1 MIKVT
6 IDPLSGFCFGVVTA
20 VERVEKF
27 LAENPNEKLFCLG
40 SIMHNAEEVRRLEK
54 KGMVTIT
61 HEEIEKMEPA
71 HIMIRAHGEPPA
83 TYELIE
89 RHEHQLID
97 ATCPVVLKLQH
108 RIKQSFID
116 NPNSQIVIF
125 GKKGHAEVIGLQG
138 QTNNTAIVIS
148 DEAEIQQLINPLKPI
163 ILFSQTTMPQDKF
176 KDVSKALKGFC
187 KAGVEVHDSICKRV
201 SNRDRELR
209 KFVEKHDIV
218 IFISGKDSSNGNLLY
233 KACLQNNPN
242 THFVSSAKELKR
254 EWFSN
259 NISVGI
265 CGATST
271 PRWLMEKVAL
281 EIQNCLS

>member
-1 MIKVT
+1 
-6 IDPLSGFCFGVVTA
+6 
-20 VERVEKF
+20 
-27 LAENPNEKLFCLG
+27 
-40 SIMHNAEEVRRLEK
+40 
-54 KGMVTIT
+54 
-61 HEEIEKMEPA
+61 
-71 HIMIRAHGEPPA
+71 
-83 TYELIE
+83 
-89 RHEHQLID
+89 
-97 ATCPVVLKLQH
+97 
-108 RIKQSFID
+108 
-116 NPNSQIVIF
+116 
-125 GKKGHAEVIGLQG
+125 
-138 QTNNTAIVIS
+138 
-148 DEAEIQQLINPLKPI
+148 
-163 ILFSQTTMPQDKF
+163 MPQDKF

-201 SNRDRELR
+201 SNRERELR

-271 PRWLMEKVAL
+271 TLAYGKSCFRNTKLLELKVCKVIGYPKL
-281 EIQNCLS
+281 KVSVS